1 MASRINFYVWNYF
14 PFALSIVLCLYFDK
28 PIYIIGGA
36 TVIVAYGFAAPASA
50 AIMSVLINI

>member
-1 MASRINFYVWNYF
+1 MYSFLYVV
-14 PFALSIVLCLYFDK
+14 LSIVLCLYFDK

-50 AIMSVLINI
+50 AIMSVLINIWIFHS

>member
-1 MASRINFYVWNYF
+1 MYSFLYVVL
-14 PFALSIVLCLYFDK
+14 AIVLCLYFDK

-50 AIMSVLINI
+50 AIMSVLIIFNFIHS